1 MSNNTTVLSVAV
13 VLCLS
18 ACGGPEKVTAEF
30 SETMAHAPGWAT
42 KDCAVYAKEKGEK
55 PKLCGVGSVAG
66 SRNIALARTA
76 AEARG
81 RTAIARTLD
90 LKVKAMLKDY
100 QATTTGGE
108 GFGTQAADEQH
119 AEDVSKQIT
128 EMTLSGTRVED
139 TWISPH
145 DGTYFVLMVL
155 DAEAFKDAVGKMKNL
170 SESVRKAVIER
181 ADKAFG
187 ELDKATDGQ
196 K

>member
-1 MSNNTTVLSVAV
+1 MIRRKWHLALVAFAV
-13 VLCLS
+13 QAM

-30 SETMAHAPGWAT
+30 AQTMEDAPAWAT
-42 KDCAVYAKEKGEK
+42 KDCAVYAKDKGEK

-66 SRNIALARTA
+66 TGNIALARTA
-76 AEARG
+76 AEARA
-81 RTAIARTLD
+81 RTDMARTLD

-108 GFGTQAADEQH
+108 NFGTAAADEQH
-119 AEDVSKQIT
+119 VEDVSKQIT

-155 DAEAFKDAVGKMKNL
+155 DAEAFKDAVGGMRNL
-170 SESVRKAVIER
+170 SEAVRKAVIER
-181 ADKAFG
+181 ADKAFQ
-187 ELDKATDGQ
+187 ELERETKAQ
-196 K
+196 